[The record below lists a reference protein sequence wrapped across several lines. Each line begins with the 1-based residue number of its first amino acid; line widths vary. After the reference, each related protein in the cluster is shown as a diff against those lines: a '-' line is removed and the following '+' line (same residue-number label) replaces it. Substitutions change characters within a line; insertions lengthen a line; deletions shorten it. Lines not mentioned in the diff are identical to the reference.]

1 MDPRAHRGST
11 CTGLPPP
18 GYRHL
23 TVAVPVHCCR
33 AVVDTGA
40 AAVALNCVVL
50 PVMPVPQQTPG
61 TATHRAT
68 SNSVPFRPCRG
79 CRSAMH
85 DDITYGLFS
94 MLSCVRAACRTVELP
109 SRGAQRNGSAYP
121 LGQVATW
128 VPRGT
133 HDTAAIV
140 SRRCVCSYLCLYVR
154 TYARMETAATH
165 FVFLAMGPRTRRTG
179 SAAGRVGSLAQRLAE
194 SAHAKQLVIPSGCG
208 PRCQRSLPSTC
219 APSVGPSEWF
229 PFPTLV
235 HAARTNGK
243 ASWPPSCAPRAA

>member
-23 TVAVPVHCCR
+23 TVAVPVHCCQ

-109 SRGAQRNGSAYP
+109 SRGAQRNGRAYP

-140 SRRCVCSYLCLYVR
+140 SRRCVCVCVSFCVRLCVFISMFVR
-154 TYARMETAATH
+154 TYVCPNGNRSHSLRLLGHGATNPAH
-165 FVFLAMGPRTRRTG
+165 WLSGWQSRLIG
-179 SAAGRVGSLAQRLAE
+179 SAAGRVGSREAACHPFRMWTALPTKPAVHLCTKRG
-194 SAHAKQLVIPSGCG
+194 SIGVV
-208 PRCQRSLPSTC
+208 SLSNTR
-219 APSVGPSEWF
+219 
-229 PFPTLV
+229 
-235 HAARTNGK
+235 AR
-243 ASWPPSCAPRAA
+243 

>member
-23 TVAVPVHCCR
+23 TVAVPVHCCQ

-61 TATHRAT
+61 TATHPAT

-94 MLSCVRAACRTVELP
+94 MLSCARAACRTVELP
-109 SRGAQRNGSAYP
+109 SRGAQRNGRAYP

-133 HDTAAIV
+133 HETAAIV
-140 SRRCVCSYLCLYVR
+140 SWRCVCVCAREFLCASVCVHIYVC
-154 TYARMETAATH
+154 THVRMPEWKPQPLTSSSWPWGHETGA
-165 FVFLAMGPRTRRTG
+165 
-179 SAAGRVGSLAQRLAE
+179 LAQRLAE
-194 SAHAKQLVIPSGCG
+194 SAHWLSGWQIRL
-208 PRCQRSLPSTC
+208 PRSSLF
-219 APSVGPSEWF
+219 F
-229 PFPTLV
+229 PFLFLSV
-235 HAARTNGK
+235 RRHC
-243 ASWPPSCAPRAA
+243 WQLLI